1 LVKLIDNILAFK
13 TFFYLS
19 NLSIIFHL
27 ETGAV
32 SRIYWNNTNS
42 IGTLHFKNKYSHNFW
57 TEIRGG
63 KRIDTFEV
71 FKSKYTY
78 LDL

>member
-1 LVKLIDNILAFK
+1 MSRSY
-13 TFFYLS
+13 FYLS
-19 NLSIIFHL
+19 KLNQVFHL
-27 ETGAV
+27 EVGAI
-32 SRIYWNNTNS
+32 SRLYFNS
-42 IGTLHFKNKYSHNFW
+42 TKEIGVFHFKNKYSHNFW

-78 LDL
+78 LDI

>member
-1 LVKLIDNILAFK
+1 MSKIYYYVSKLSLV
-13 TFFYLS
+13 Y
-19 NLSIIFHL
+19 HL
-27 ETGAV
+27 DTGAV
-32 SRIYWNNTNS
+32 SRLYVNGGKR
-42 IGTLHFKNKYSHNFW
+42 IGVFHFKNKYSHNFW

-78 LDL
+78 LDI

>member
-1 LVKLIDNILAFK
+1 MLRSV
-13 TFFYLS
+13 FYYVPK
-19 NLSIIFHL
+19 IVAIYHL

-32 SRIYWNNTNS
+32 SRTYWNNERGFG
-42 IGTLHFKNKYSHNFW
+42 IVHFKNKHSHNFW

-78 LDL
+78 LDI

>member
-1 LVKLIDNILAFK
+1 MSKIYYYVSK
-13 TFFYLS
+13 
-19 NLSIIFHL
+19 LSIVFHL

-32 SRIYWNNTNS
+32 SRLYLNS
-42 IGTLHFKNKYSHNFW
+42 LNKVCIFHFKNKYSHNFW

-78 LDL
+78 LDV

>member
-1 LVKLIDNILAFK
+1 MYQKVFYYMPNISAV
-13 TFFYLS
+13 
-19 NLSIIFHL
+19 FHI
-27 ETGAV
+27 ETGAI
-32 SRIYWNNTNS
+32 SRVYWDNKKEYG
-42 IGTLHFKNKYSHNFW
+42 ILHFKNKHSHNFW

-78 LDL
+78 LDI

>member
-1 LVKLIDNILAFK
+1 M
-13 TFFYLS
+13 
-19 NLSIIFHL
+19 
-27 ETGAV
+27 
-32 SRIYWNNTNS
+32 
-42 IGTLHFKNKYSHNFW
+42 HFKNKYSHNFW

>member
-1 LVKLIDNILAFK
+1 MAKIYYYIN
-13 TFFYLS
+13 
-19 NLSIIFHL
+19 NLSVIFHL

-32 SRIYWNNTNS
+32 SRLYLHNKKS
-42 IGTLHFKNKYSHNFW
+42 IGAMHFKNKYSHNFW

>member
-1 LVKLIDNILAFK
+1 MRIYYHVP
-13 TFFYLS
+13 
-19 NLSIIFHL
+19 NLSKIYHL

-32 SRIYWNNTNS
+32 SRLYLNNKKS
-42 IGTLHFKNKYSHNFW
+42 IGVFHFKDKYSHNFW

>member
-1 LVKLIDNILAFK
+1 MSKIYYYISK
-13 TFFYLS
+13 
-19 NLSIIFHL
+19 LSIVFHL

-32 SRIYWNNTNS
+32 SRLYLNSNKKIYVF
-42 IGTLHFKNKYSHNFW
+42 HFKDKYSHNFW

-78 LDL
+78 LDV

>member
-1 LVKLIDNILAFK
+1 MSRIYYYITKL
-13 TFFYLS
+13 S
-19 NLSIIFHL
+19 VIFHL
-27 ETGAV
+27 ETGSV
-32 SRIYWNNTNS
+32 SKIYKNS
-42 IGTLHFKNKYSHNFW
+42 NSNFITGALHFKNKYSHNFW

-78 LDL
+78 LDI

>member
-1 LVKLIDNILAFK
+1 MSKIYYYI
-13 TFFYLS
+13 S
-19 NLSIIFHL
+19 NLSSIFHL

-32 SRIYWNNTNS
+32 SRLYLKNKNQS
-42 IGTLHFKNKYSHNFW
+42 GAMHFKNKYSHNFW

-78 LDL
+78 LDV